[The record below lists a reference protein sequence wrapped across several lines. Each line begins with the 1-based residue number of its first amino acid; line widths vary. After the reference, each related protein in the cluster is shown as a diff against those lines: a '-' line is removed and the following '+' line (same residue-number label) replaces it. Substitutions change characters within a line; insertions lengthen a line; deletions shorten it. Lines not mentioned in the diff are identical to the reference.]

1 MSTII
6 ENASQSVIENVAP
19 NATIQTIDLLAL
31 AGEAGLTAGSVSNA
45 EAYAFDGKARLNDDL
60 RILKEAGVDLGGDSR
75 TNPHRKAL
83 RDGIAK
89 AGLSEERVRAV
100 VSFIAMYYMANVPVS
115 TLSTNSAVKE
125 TIARYQEE
133 LAKNPNVAPSTTKPA
148 KTKEEK
154 EKTRQENIAKKADE
168 FQTAYAKKMQDDDID
183 VTVEAL
189 TQHNDFHLLVN
200 YILANGGADGF
211 TDSMKQARIE
221 KEKRKA
227 ELLAQIE
234 ALKAQL

>member
-1 MSTII
+1 M
-6 ENASQSVIENVAP
+6 
-19 NATIQTIDLLAL
+19 
-31 AGEAGLTAGSVSNA
+31 
-45 EAYAFDGKARLNDDL
+45 
-60 RILKEAGVDLGGDSR
+60 
-75 TNPHRKAL
+75 
-83 RDGIAK
+83 
-89 AGLSEERVRAV
+89 
-100 VSFIAMYYMANVPVS
+100 SFIAMYYMANVPVG

-125 TIARYQEE
+125 TIARYQE
-133 LAKNPNVAPSTTKPA
+133 AKVSGDNVAPNATKPV

-154 EKTRQENIAKKADE
+154 EKTRQENIVKKAEE
-168 FQTAYAKKMQDDDID
+168 FQTAYTKKMQDDDID

-200 YILANGGADGF
+200 YILANGSADGF

-221 KEKRKA
+221 KEQRKA